1 MPAWRKWTTVL
12 LGAYLFTAPWIF
24 GISEAETSSA
34 NAWIVGVCLVVV
46 TLRVPIVSGPRTAE
60 LIKVGLGAWLLVSPV
75 ALGFAGSG
83 AAWNAWIVGA
93 LILALVDTL
102 ILAFDFLS
110 WIHAQRLRYQA
121 RRISPEKL
129 LRYGEG
135 EEHIRPERLCRHIV
149 ECSYEIRRTLLGQ
162 TSGAEVGM
170 CVLGYRAC
178 LNGGIAL
185 NRLIDKELP
194 GSGPL
199 RRLRLEMLRRQ
210 AAHSLART
218 RGHPSGRAARMAPES
233 PLACRLRSRMASRTS
248 AVTAGST

>member
-1 MPAWRKWTTVL
+1 VRMSAPEDLGMKVLMPAWRKWTTVL

-24 GISEAETSSA
+24 GIFEAEASSA
-34 NAWIVGVCLVVV
+34 NAWIVGACIVVAP
-46 TLRVPIVSGPRTAE
+46 LRVPIASGPRAAE

-129 LRYGEG
+129 LLRYGER
-135 EEHIRPERLCRHIV
+135 EEHMHPERLCRHIV
-149 ECSYEIRRTLLGQ
+149 ECSYEIRRALLRR
-162 TSGAEVGM
+162 TSGVEVGM
-170 CVLGYRAC
+170 CILGYQAC
-178 LNGGIAL
+178 LNGGITL
-185 NRLIDKELP
+185 NRLINKELP
-194 GSGPL
+194 ESGLL
-199 RRLRLEMLRRQ
+199 RRLRLEIARRQ
-210 AAHSLART
+210 VAYSLLRV
-218 RGHPSGRAARMAPES
+218 RGVLPPGS
-233 PLACRLRSRMASRTS
+233 PQAWHRSRP
-248 AVTAGST
+248 